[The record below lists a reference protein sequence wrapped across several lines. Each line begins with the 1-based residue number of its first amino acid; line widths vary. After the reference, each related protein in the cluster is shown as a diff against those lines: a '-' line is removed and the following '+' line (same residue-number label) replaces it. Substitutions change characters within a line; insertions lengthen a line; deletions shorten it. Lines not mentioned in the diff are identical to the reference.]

1 MPNVKKYIE
10 SRQLCKTKKQ
20 SALDAGYSESM
31 SNTPSA
37 IEDTDKY
44 HELMRRL
51 IPDDILVKKHKELLY
66 NKKPEVN
73 LKALD
78 MAYKVKGY
86 YNNEGTQVTVNVL
99 NNYLKDRGV

>member
-1 MPNVKKYIE
+1 MTNVRKYIE
-10 SRQLCKTKKQ
+10 GRQEGKSKKD
-20 SALDAGYSESM
+20 SAIQAGYSINTAKTPAIIES
-31 SNTPSA
+31 
-37 IEDTDKY
+37 TDKY

-78 MAYKVKGY
+78 MAYKLKGY
-86 YNNEGTQVTVNVL
+86 YNNEGQQVTVNVL